1 MVRFEVSSSAA
12 IASAV
17 SGLRVRRS
25 TWMIWNSRSARLMVV
40 LFFSVSRTD
49 ADRMLAAGGGYIRDN
64 DRRGFVHDDSIRTR
78 KLPAAL
84 PASNLVAGAPDRSP
98 ARFRPALGPARAGD
112 EPRCRRLGLGAP
124 ETCIARAE
132 PHKRPPK
139 AC

>member
-40 LFFSVSRTD
+40 LFFSVHRTD

-78 KLPAAL
+78 KFPAAWA
-84 PASNLVAGAPDRSP
+84 ASNLVAHTPDRSP
-98 ARFRPALGPARAGD
+98 ARFRAALGPAGD
-112 EPRCRRLGLGAP
+112 GPEPACRRLGLRAP
-124 ETCIARAE
+124 ETCIARAQQ
-132 PHKRPPK
+132 HKRPPK
-139 AC
+139 